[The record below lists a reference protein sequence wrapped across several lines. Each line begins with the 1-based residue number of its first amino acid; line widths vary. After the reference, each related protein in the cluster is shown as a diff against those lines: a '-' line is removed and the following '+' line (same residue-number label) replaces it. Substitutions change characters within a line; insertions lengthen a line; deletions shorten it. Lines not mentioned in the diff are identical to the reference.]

1 MSLINVIGFK
11 SLGDDRGEL
20 IAIENNKNIPFEI
33 KRVYY
38 VFNTKKNVA
47 RGFHAHRELKQIAI
61 CVSGS
66 CKFIMDDGKVKES
79 YTLDTPEKGLFIDKM
94 QWHEMEDFSDD
105 CVLLVLASDIYDESD
120 YIRNYSDFIEMVNQN
135 VYTPVK

>member
-1 MSLINVIGFK
+1 
-11 SLGDDRGEL
+11 
-20 IAIENNKNIPFEI
+20 
-33 KRVYY
+33 
-38 VFNTKKNVA
+38 
-47 RGFHAHRELKQIAI
+47 
-61 CVSGS
+61 
-66 CKFIMDDGKVKES
+66 MDDGKVKES

>member
-1 MSLINVIGFK
+1 MSLINVIDFK

-47 RGFHAHRELKQIAI
+47 RGFHAHRALKQLAI

-66 CKFIMDDGKVKES
+66 CNFIMDNGKVKES
-79 YTLDTPEKGLFIDKM
+79 YKLDAPEKGLFIDKM